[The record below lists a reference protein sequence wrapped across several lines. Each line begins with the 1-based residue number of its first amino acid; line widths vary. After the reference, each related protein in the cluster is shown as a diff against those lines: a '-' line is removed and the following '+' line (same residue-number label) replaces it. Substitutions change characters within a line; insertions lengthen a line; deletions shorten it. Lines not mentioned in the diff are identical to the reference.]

1 MSSRLTL
8 AQLRKTAWH
17 ALSAQLAPWRR
28 LSPWMTAKILSYSL
42 ALLYVLDVPMTVPQH
57 TSLIT
62 VLAIVWV

>member
-1 MSSRLTL
+1 
-8 AQLRKTAWH
+8 
-17 ALSAQLAPWRR
+17 
-28 LSPWMTAKILSYSL
+28 MTAKILSYSL